1 MVKGLCGAAAIWL
14 LVMGFVAQGQ
24 EKKTT
29 WSGLYTVEQ
38 AERGAKL
45 YAAECAACHGGGL
58 SGQEAA
64 PALAGDQFN
73 ANWEG
78 QSLADLF
85 DRIRT
90 TMPQTNPGGL
100 TRAQCVDI
108 LSHMLRTGGFPAG
121 ETPLD
126 GAPGALLNVSFVT
139 YKP

>member
-1 MVKGLCGAAAIWL
+1 MVKRLCGAAAIGL
-14 LVMGFVAQGQ
+14 LVMAVVAQGQ

-38 AERGAKL
+38 AERGAKA
-45 YAAECAACHGGGL
+45 YAAECAGCHGGGL
-58 SGQEAA
+58 GGQEAA

-100 TRAQCVDI
+100 SRAQNADI
-108 LSHMLRTGGFPAG
+108 LAHILRTGGFPAG
-121 ETPLD
+121 QTPLD
-126 GAPGALLNVSFVT
+126 GAPGALLNVMFVT